1 MTFLISIV
9 TSHGSALVLSTVQS
23 LHHTLRIL
31 LRHLDVGKLTQ
42 QVDVTHLLATLH
54 VLVQILHDFAR
65 IETIRLTQVDEQAL
79 ETSLS
84 LMLSATIRNLATAFA
99 TTSTT
104 LTATGTLAG
113 FWLDNLRSI
122 LIVIEE
128 LTEGDGYHLLDDVLL
143 VDVLKLAVDFCHVW
157 FNLILIHIGLHDVVH
172 GLEELLLADFL
183 WGWQYAVHEVLANL
197 LLNLANLELLSGM
210 DDGDGCSLLSGTT
223 GTAASVGVAC
233 HIIRQTIV
241 DNVSQIIY
249 VQTTGSH
256 IGSHQELNGMVAE
269 LLHGEVTLLLTQVA
283 VQCLCIITILNQLI
297 CNILSL
303 QLGAAEDNRKDAW
316 IEIHHAFQGEILV
329 LGIYQIVDVVYM
341 LSTLVART
349 HYDFL
354 VVVQV
359 VEGNLLDV
367 LAHGSREEQG
377 VSIFRNILEDRIDAL
392 RKAHVQHLVSLI
404 KHHVVHVLQL
414 SHATINQIEQTAR
427 GSHDNLHTML
437 QGANL
442 ASDVGTAIN
451 SGNMQTVDVLGKT
464 VQIVCYLETE
474 LTCRTEDDSLC
485 LLAAGISFLDNRNTV
500 RCSLTRTGL
509 RQRNH
514 VVLITKQIWD
524 NFFLNWHWI
533 FKSKLFD
540 GTANLLAHAQFF
552 KCLQI
557 FLTLIHYN
565 QNGRPNSPSQP

>member
-9 TSHGSALVLSTVQS
+9 TSYGSALVLSTVQC
-23 LHHTLRIL
+23 LHHALRIL

-84 LMLSATIRNLATAFA
+84 LMLSATIGNLATAFA

-104 LTATGTLAG
+104 LTATGTLAC
-113 FWLDNLRSI
+113 FRLDNLRSI

-157 FNLILIHIGLHDVVH
+157 FNLILVHIGLHDVVH

-183 WGWQYAVHEVLANL
+183 WGWQNAIHEVLANL

-210 DDGDGCSLLSGTT
+210 DDRDGCSLLSGTT
-223 GTAASVGVAC
+223 GTTASVGVTC
-233 HIIRQTIV
+233 HIIRQTVV

-303 QLGAAEDNRKDAW
+303 QLGAAEDNCKDAW
-316 IEIHHAFQGEILV
+316 IEIHHTLQGEILV

-354 VVVQV
+354 VVVQI

-367 LAHGSREEQG
+367 LAHGSREEQS
-377 VSIFRNILEDRIDAL
+377 VSIFRNVLEDGIDAL
-392 RKAHVQHLVSLI
+392 REAHVQHLVSLI

-451 SGNMQTVDVLGKT
+451 CGNMQTVDVLGKT
-464 VQIVCYLETE
+464 VQIVCYLEAE

-524 NFFLNWHWI
+524 YFFLNWHWI
-533 FKSKLFD
+533 LKSKLFD
-540 GTANLLAHAQFF
+540 GTANLFAHAQFF

-557 FLTLIHYN
+557 FLTLIHV
-565 QNGRPNSPSQP
+565 

>member
-9 TSHGSALVLSTVQS
+9 TSHGSALVLSTIQC
-23 LHHTLRIL
+23 LHHALSIL

-65 IETIRLTQVDEQAL
+65 IETIRLTQVDEQSL
-79 ETSLS
+79 ETSLC
-84 LMLSATIRNLATAFA
+84 LMLSATIGNLATALA
-99 TTSTT
+99 TISTT
-104 LTATGTLAG
+104 FAATGTLAG
-113 FWLDNLRSI
+113 FWLDNLRSV

-157 FNLILIHIGLHDVVH
+157 FNLILIHIGLHDIVH
-172 GLEELLLADFL
+172 RLEELLLADFL

-210 DDGDGCSLLSGTT
+210 DDRDGCSLLSGTT
-223 GTAASVGVAC
+223 GTAASVCVAC
-233 HIIRQTIV
+233 HIIRQTVV

-249 VQTTGSH
+249 VQTTCSH

-269 LLHGEVTLLLTQVA
+269 LLHGEVTLLLAQVA
-283 VQCLCIITILNQLI
+283 VQRLCIITILNQLI
-297 CNILSL
+297 CNILSV

-316 IEIHHAFQGEILV
+316 IEIHHALQGEILV

-377 VSIFRNILEDRIDAL
+377 VSIFRNVLKDGIDAL
-392 RKAHVQHLVSLI
+392 
-404 KHHVVHVLQL
+404 
-414 SHATINQIEQTAR
+414 
-427 GSHDNLHTML
+427 
-437 QGANL
+437 
-442 ASDVGTAIN
+442 
-451 SGNMQTVDVLGKT
+451 
-464 VQIVCYLETE
+464 
-474 LTCRTEDDSLC
+474 
-485 LLAAGISFLDNRNTV
+485 
-500 RCSLTRTGL
+500 
-509 RQRNH
+509 
-514 VVLITKQIWD
+514 
-524 NFFLNWHWI
+524 
-533 FKSKLFD
+533 
-540 GTANLLAHAQFF
+540 
-552 KCLQI
+552 
-557 FLTLIHYN
+557 
-565 QNGRPNSPSQP
+565 

>member
-9 TSHGSALVLSTVQS
+9 TSYGSALVLSTVQC
-23 LHHTLRIL
+23 LHHALRIL

-42 QVDVTHLLATLH
+42 QVDVTHLLTTLH

-84 LMLSATIRNLATAFA
+84 LMLSAAIGNLATA
-99 TTSTT
+99 STT
-104 LTATGTLAG
+104 LTTTGTLAG
-113 FWLDNLRSI
+113 LRLDNLRSV

-157 FNLILIHIGLHDVVH
+157 FNLILVHIGLHDVVH

-183 WGWQYAVHEVLANL
+183 WGWQNAIHELLANL

-210 DDGDGCSLLSGTT
+210 DDRDGCSLLSGTT
-223 GTAASVGVAC
+223 GTTASVGVTC
-233 HIIRQTIV
+233 HIIRQTVV
-241 DNVSQIIY
+241 DNVSQILY

-283 VQCLCIITILNQLI
+283 VQRLCIITILNQLI

-303 QLGAAEDNRKDAW
+303 QLGAAEDNCKDAW
-316 IEIHHAFQGEILV
+316 IEIHHTLQGEILV

-354 VVVQV
+354 VVVQI

-367 LAHGSREEQG
+367 LAHGSREEQS
-377 VSIFRNILEDRIDAL
+377 VSIFRHVLEDGIDAL
-392 RKAHVQHLVSLI
+392 REAHVQHLVSLI

-414 SHATINQIEQTAR
+414 SHATINQIEQTTR

-451 SGNMQTVDVLGKT
+451 SDNMQTVDVLGKT
-464 VQIVCYLETE
+464 VQIVCYLEAE

-524 NFFLNWHWI
+524 YFFLNWHWI
-533 FKSKLFD
+533 LKSKLFD

>member
-9 TSHGSALVLSTVQS
+9 TSHGSALILSTVQS
-23 LHHTLRIL
+23 LHHALRIL

-65 IETIRLTQVDEQAL
+65 IETICLTQVDEQSL
-79 ETSLS
+79 ETNLS
-84 LMLSATIRNLATAFA
+84 LMLSATIGNLATAFA

-104 LTATGTLAG
+104 FAATGTLAG
-113 FWLDNLRSI
+113 LRLDNLRSI

-128 LTEGDGYHLLDDVLL
+128 LTEGDGHHLLDDVLL
-143 VDVLKLAVDFCHVW
+143 VDVLKLAVDFSHVW
-157 FNLILIHIGLHDVVH
+157 FNLILIHIGLHNVVH

-183 WGWQYAVHEVLANL
+183 WGWQYAIHEVLANL
-197 LLNLANLELLSGM
+197 LLYLANLELLSGM
-210 DDGDGCSLLSGTT
+210 DDRDGCSLLSGTT
-223 GTAASVGVAC
+223 GTTASVGVTC

-283 VQCLCIITILNQLI
+283 VQRLCIITILNQLI

-303 QLGAAEDNRKDAW
+303 QLGAAEDNCKDAW
-316 IEIHHAFQGEILV
+316 IEIHHALQGEILV

-367 LAHGSREEQG
+367 LAHGSREEQS
-377 VSIFRNILEDRIDAL
+377 VSILRNVLKDGIDAL
-392 RKAHVQHLVSLI
+392 REAHVQHLVSLI

-451 SGNMQTVDVLGKT
+451 CGNMQTVDVLGKT
-464 VQIVCYLETE
+464 VQIVCYLEAE

-524 NFFLNWHWI
+524 YFFLNWHWI
-533 FKSKLFD
+533 LKSKLFN
-540 GTANLLAHAQFF
+540 GTANLLAHA
-552 KCLQI
+552 
-557 FLTLIHYN
+557 
-565 QNGRPNSPSQP
+565 

>member
-9 TSHGSALVLSTVQS
+9 TSHGSALILSTVQS
-23 LHHTLRIL
+23 LHHALRIL

-65 IETIRLTQVDEQAL
+65 IETICLTQVDEQSL
-79 ETSLS
+79 ETSLC
-84 LMLSATIRNLATAFA
+84 LMLSAAIGNLATAFA

-104 LTATGTLAG
+104 FAATGTLTG
-113 FWLDNLRSI
+113 LRLDNLRSI

-128 LTEGDGYHLLDDVLL
+128 LTEGDGHHLLDDVLL

-183 WGWQYAVHEVLANL
+183 WGWQYAIHEVLANL
-197 LLNLANLELLSGM
+197 LLYLANLELLSGM
-210 DDGDGCSLLSGTT
+210 DDRDRCSLLSGTT
-223 GTAASVGVAC
+223 GTAASVCVAC
-233 HIIRQTIV
+233 HIIRQTVV

-283 VQCLCIITILNQLI
+283 VQRLCIITILNQLI

-303 QLGAAEDNRKDAW
+303 QLGAAEDNCKDAW
-316 IEIHHAFQGEILV
+316 IEIHHTLQGEILV

-377 VSIFRNILEDRIDAL
+377 VSILRNVLEDGIDAL
-392 RKAHVQHLVSLI
+392 REAHVQHLVSLI
-404 KHHVVHVLQL
+404 KHHIVYVLQL
-414 SHATINQIEQTAR
+414 SHATINQIEQTTR

-451 SGNMQTVDVLGKT
+451 CGNMQTVDVLGKT
-464 VQIVCYLETE
+464 VQIVCYLEAE

-509 RQRNH
+509 RQRND

-524 NFFLNWHWI
+524 YFFLNWHWI
-533 FKSKLFD
+533 LKSKLFD

>member
-9 TSHGSALVLSTVQS
+9 TSHGSALILSTVQS
-23 LHHTLRIL
+23 LHHALRIL

-42 QVDVTHLLATLH
+42 QVDVTHLLATLNM
-54 VLVQILHDFAR
+54 LVQILHDFAR
-65 IETIRLTQVDEQAL
+65 IETISLTQVDEQAL

-84 LMLSATIRNLATAFA
+84 LMLSATIGNLATAFA

-104 LTATGTLAG
+104 FAATGTLTG
-113 FWLDNLRSI
+113 LRLDNLRSV
-122 LIVIEE
+122 LVVIEE

-143 VDVLKLAVDFCHVW
+143 VDVLKLAVNFSHVW
-157 FNLILIHIGLHDVVH
+157 FNLILVHIGLHDVVH

-183 WGWQYAVHEVLANL
+183 WGRQNAVHELLANL

-210 DDGDGCSLLSGTT
+210 DDRDGCSLLSGTT
-223 GTAASVGVAC
+223 GTTASVGVAC

-241 DNVSQIIY
+241 DDVSQIIY

-283 VQCLCIITILNQLI
+283 MQRLSIITILDELI

-303 QLGAAEDNRKDAW
+303 QLGAAEDNCKDAW
-316 IEIHHAFQGEILV
+316 IEIHHALQGEILV

-377 VSIFRNILEDRIDAL
+377 VSILRHVLEDGIDAL
-392 RKAHVQHLVSLI
+392 REAHVQHLVSLI

-451 SGNMQTVDVLGKT
+451 CGNMQTVDVLGKT
-464 VQIVCYLETE
+464 VQIVCYLEAE

-524 NFFLNWHWI
+524 YFFLNWHWI
-533 FKSKLFD
+533 LKSKLFN
-540 GTANLLAHAQFF
+540 GTANLLAHA
-552 KCLQI
+552 
-557 FLTLIHYN
+557 
-565 QNGRPNSPSQP
+565 

>member
-1 MTFLISIV
+1 MTFLISII
-9 TSHGSALVLSTVQS
+9 TSHGSALILSTVQS
-23 LHHTLRIL
+23 LHHALSIL

-42 QVDVTHLLATLH
+42 QVDVTYLLATLH

-65 IETIRLTQVDEQAL
+65 IETISLTQVDEQAL
-79 ETSLS
+79 ETNLS

-104 LTATGTLAG
+104 FAATGALAG
-113 FWLDNLRSI
+113 LRLDNFRSI

-128 LTEGDGYHLLDDVLL
+128 LTEGDGHHLLDDVLL
-143 VDVLKLAVDFCHVW
+143 VDVLKLAVDFSHIW

-183 WGWQYAVHEVLANL
+183 WSWQYAVHELLANL

-210 DDGDGCSLLSGTT
+210 DDRDGCSLLSGTT
-223 GTAASVGVAC
+223 GTAASMGVTC
-233 HIIRQTIV
+233 HIIRQTVV

-303 QLGAAEDNRKDAW
+303 QLGAAENNCKDAW
-316 IEIHHAFQGEILV
+316 IEIHHALQGEILI

-367 LAHGSREEQG
+367 LAHGSREEQS
-377 VSIFRNILEDRIDAL
+377 VSIFRNVLEDGIDAL
-392 RKAHVQHLVSLI
+392 REAHVQHLVSLI

-414 SHATINQIEQTAR
+414 SHATINQIEQTTR

-451 SGNMQTVDVLGKT
+451 CGNMQTVDVLGKT

-485 LLAAGISFLDNRNTV
+485 LLAFGISFLDNRNTV

-524 NFFLNWHWI
+524 YFFLNWHWI
-533 FKSKLFD
+533 LKSKLFD
-540 GTANLLAHAQFF
+540 GTANLLAHA
-552 KCLQI
+552 
-557 FLTLIHYN
+557 
-565 QNGRPNSPSQP
+565 

>member
-9 TSHGSALVLSTVQS
+9 TSHGSALILSTVQS
-23 LHHTLRIL
+23 LHHALRIL

-42 QVDVTHLLATLH
+42 QVDVTHLLATLNM
-54 VLVQILHDFAR
+54 LVQILHDFAR
-65 IETIRLTQVDEQAL
+65 IETISLTQVDEQAL

-84 LMLSATIRNLATAFA
+84 LMLSATIGNLATAFA

-104 LTATGTLAG
+104 FAATGTLTG
-113 FWLDNLRSI
+113 LRLDNLRSV
-122 LIVIEE
+122 LVVIEE

-143 VDVLKLAVDFCHVW
+143 VDVLKLAVDFSHVW
-157 FNLILIHIGLHDVVH
+157 FNLILVHIGLHDVVH

-183 WGWQYAVHEVLANL
+183 WGRQNAVHELLANL

-210 DDGDGCSLLSGTT
+210 DDRDGCSLLSGTT
-223 GTAASVGVAC
+223 GTTASVGVAC

-241 DNVSQIIY
+241 DDVSQIIY

-283 VQCLCIITILNQLI
+283 MQRLSIITILDELI

-303 QLGAAEDNRKDAW
+303 QLGAAEDNCKDAW
-316 IEIHHAFQGEILV
+316 IEIHHALQGEILV

-377 VSIFRNILEDRIDAL
+377 VSILRHVLEDGIDAL
-392 RKAHVQHLVSLI
+392 REAHVQHLVSLI

-451 SGNMQTVDVLGKT
+451 CGNMQTVDVLGKT
-464 VQIVCYLETE
+464 VQIVCYLEAE

-524 NFFLNWHWI
+524 YFFLNWHWI
-533 FKSKLFD
+533 LKSKLFN
-540 GTANLLAHAQFF
+540 GTANLLAHA
-552 KCLQI
+552 
-557 FLTLIHYN
+557 
-565 QNGRPNSPSQP
+565 

>member
-9 TSHGSALVLSTVQS
+9 TSHGSALILSTVQS
-23 LHHTLRIL
+23 LHHALRIL
-31 LRHLDVGKLTQ
+31 LRHLYVGKLTQ
-42 QVDVTHLLATLH
+42 QVDVTHLLTTLH

-65 IETIRLTQVDEQAL
+65 IETICLTQVDEQSL
-79 ETSLS
+79 ETNLS
-84 LMLSATIRNLATAFA
+84 LMLSATIGNLATAFA

-104 LTATGTLAG
+104 FAATGTLAG
-113 FWLDNLRSI
+113 LRLDNLRSI

-157 FNLILIHIGLHDVVH
+157 FNLILVHIGLHDVVH

-183 WGWQYAVHEVLANL
+183 WGWQNAVHELLANL

-210 DDGDGCSLLSGTT
+210 DDRDGCSLLSGTT
-223 GTAASVGVAC
+223 RTAASVGVAC
-233 HIIRQTIV
+233 HIIRQAVV

-283 VQCLCIITILNQLI
+283 VQRLSIITILNQLI

-303 QLGAAEDNRKDAW
+303 QLGAAEDNCKDAW
-316 IEIHHAFQGEILV
+316 IEIHHTLQGEILV

-354 VVVQV
+354 VVVQI

-377 VSIFRNILEDRIDAL
+377 VSIFRNVLEDRIDAL
-392 RKAHVQHLVSLI
+392 REAHVQHLVSLI

-442 ASDVGTAIN
+442 ASDVSTAIN

-464 VQIVCYLETE
+464 VQIVCYLEAE

-524 NFFLNWHWI
+524 YFFLNWHWI
-533 FKSKLFD
+533 LKSKLFN

-565 QNGRPNSPSQP
+565 LNGRPNSPSQP

>member
-1 MTFLISIV
+1 MTFLISII
-9 TSHGSALVLSTVQS
+9 TSHGSALVLSTVQC
-23 LHHTLRIL
+23 LHHALRIL

-42 QVDVTHLLATLH
+42 QVDVTHLLTTLH

-65 IETIRLTQVDEQAL
+65 IETIRLTQVDEQPL
-79 ETSLS
+79 KTSLS
-84 LMLSATIRNLATAFA
+84 FMLSAAVRNLATALATAA
-99 TTSTT
+99 TTFA
-104 LTATGTLAG
+104 ATGTLAG
-113 FWLDNLRSI
+113 LRLDNLRSV

-157 FNLILIHIGLHDVVH
+157 FNLILIHIGLHNVVH

-183 WGWQYAVHEVLANL
+183 WGRQYAVHEVLANL
-197 LLNLANLELLSGM
+197 LLYLANLELLSGM
-210 DDGDGCSLLSGTT
+210 DDRDGCSLLSGTT
-223 GTAASVGVAC
+223 GTTASVGVAS

-269 LLHGEVTLLLTQVA
+269 LLHGEVTLLLTQVT
-283 VQCLCIITILNQLI
+283 VQRLCIITILNQLI

-316 IEIHHAFQGEILV
+316 IEIHHALQGEILV

-354 VVVQV
+354 VVVQI

-377 VSIFRNILEDRIDAL
+377 VSILRHVLEDGIDAL
-392 RKAHVQHLVSLI
+392 REAHVQHLVSLI

-464 VQIVCYLETE
+464 VQIVCYLEAE

-485 LLAAGISFLDNRNTV
+485 LLAAGISFLDYRNTV

-509 RQRNH
+509 RQCNH

-524 NFFLNWHWI
+524 YFFLNWHWI
-533 FKSKLFD
+533 LKSKLFN
-540 GTANLLAHAQFF
+540 GTANLLAHA
-552 KCLQI
+552 
-557 FLTLIHYN
+557 
-565 QNGRPNSPSQP
+565 

>member
-9 TSHGSALVLSTVQS
+9 TSHGSALILSTVQS
-23 LHHTLRIL
+23 LHHALSIL

-42 QVDVTHLLATLH
+42 QIDVTHLLATLH

-79 ETSLS
+79 ETSLC
-84 LMLSATIRNLATAFA
+84 LMLSAAIGNLATAFA
-99 TTSTT
+99 TISTT
-104 LTATGTLAG
+104 FTATGTLAG
-113 FWLDNLRSI
+113 LRLDNLRSV

-143 VDVLKLAVDFCHVW
+143 VDVLKLAVDFSHVW
-157 FNLILIHIGLHDVVH
+157 FNLILIHIGLHNVVH

-183 WGWQYAVHEVLANL
+183 WGWQNAVHELLANL
-197 LLNLANLELLSGM
+197 LLYLANLELLSGM

-233 HIIRQTIV
+233 HIIRQTVV

-256 IGSHQELNGMVAE
+256 ISSHQELNGMVAE

-297 CNILSL
+297 RNILSL
-303 QLGAAEDNRKDAW
+303 QLGAAEDNCKDAW
-316 IEIHHAFQGEILV
+316 IEIHYALQGEILV

-367 LAHGSREEQG
+367 LAHGSREKQS
-377 VSIFRNILEDRIDAL
+377 VSILRHVLEDGIDAL
-392 RKAHVQHLVSLI
+392 REAHVQHLVSLI

-414 SHATINQIEQTAR
+414 SHATINQIEQTTR

-451 SGNMQTVDVLGKT
+451 CGNMQTVDVLGKT
-464 VQIVCYLETE
+464 VQIVCYLEAE

-485 LLAAGISFLDNRNTV
+485 LLATGISFLDYRNTV

-509 RQRNH
+509 RQCNH

-524 NFFLNWHWI
+524 YFFLNWHWI
-533 FKSKLFD
+533 LKSKLFD
-540 GTANLLAHAQFF
+540 GTANLLAHA
-552 KCLQI
+552 
-557 FLTLIHYN
+557 
-565 QNGRPNSPSQP
+565 